1 MRRRPSERAARRA
14 PSAARAS
21 FVISAMVTGPPS
33 SLLPMPRWS
42 KNEAM
47 NASERIDL
55 RAPAFLSDAA
65 PLDEENRRTF
75 LVLASSPDS
84 RVPPATS

>member
-1 MRRRPSERAARRA
+1 MVEER
-14 PSAARAS
+14 
-21 FVISAMVTGPPS
+21 
-33 SLLPMPRWS
+33 
-42 KNEAM
+42 EAM

-65 PLDEENRRTF
+65 PMDEENRRTF

>member
-1 MRRRPSERAARRA
+1 MVEER
-14 PSAARAS
+14 
-21 FVISAMVTGPPS
+21 
-33 SLLPMPRWS
+33 
-42 KNEAM
+42 EAM

-65 PLDEENRRTF
+65 SLDEENRRTVM
-75 LVLASSPDS
+75 VLASSPDS